1 MKNKQKHTQTNTK
14 TLQRRQ
20 IHTVE
25 FKPQIIKHED
35 ENTSNVAAVTK
46 LMELMLLVCLR
57 TGLQRSRRG
66 FMFLQNRWDC
76 SEVTPRVNGST
87 DEELAQLACEGNI
100 Y

>member
-20 IHTVE
+20 IPTVE

-46 LMELMLLVCLR
+46 LMELTRTDAARVSEDR
-57 TGLQRSRRG
+57 PTEEQTGLHVPPEPVGLFRSDTAG
-66 FMFLQNRWDC
+66 EW
-76 SEVTPRVNGST
+76 
-87 DEELAQLACEGNI
+87 I
-100 Y
+100 H